1 MIDRLLFL
9 LLGQRIHSWG
19 SRNRALARS
28 GVAAVLIVPIVL
40 FLPTVAAAALAAAV
54 VVLAGTRI
62 HDVVTPWF
70 NEPDMD
76 GVV

>member
-19 SRNRALARS
+19 SHNRALARS

-40 FLPTVAAAALAAAV
+40 FLPTVAAAALAALV
-54 VVLAGTRI
+54 VVLAGAGT
-62 HDVVTPWF
+62 HGVVTPWF